1 MARRCKSDLPD
12 ELNHSMLR
20 KLMFQGPGQTEMI
33 LQRTYYG
40 KHLVPLGKKF
50 LLTQEQQSGEK
61 DRFRMKVK

>member
-1 MARRCKSDLPD
+1 MDYFPEALKDKIIANYGIDLQK

-40 KHLVPLGKKF
+40 KHLVPRGKQR
-50 LLTQEQQSGEK
+50 LLTQEQ
-61 DRFRMKVK
+61 